1 MILALDIGNTNVVL
15 GCIADGEI
23 LFTERM
29 ATDSGKTELDYAI
42 SLKMVLEL
50 REIKVSEITGAIIG
64 SVVPPVTSLMRE
76 AIRKVTGQE
85 ALVVN
90 VDMNIGLE
98 VLMDNPSSVGTDLIV
113 GAVAGINRYPVPLIL
128 IDMGTATTICVV
140 NENKQYIGGMI
151 LPGIGVSMNSLTS
164 RTAQLPRISLDP
176 PKRLIGKNTVECMQ
190 SGALYGNAS
199 CIDGMVDRIQEE
211 LGQEATIVATGGL
224 AKRIIPLCLLPVSCG
239 PPKRA
244 GRAFFHYRAAI
255 RASAARRVWRRKM
268 AVRVRLTTSAMGK
281 LSQTS
286 SSRPLRESR

>member
-15 GCIADGEI
+15 GCIADGKI

-98 VLMDNPSSVGTDLIV
+98 VIV

-224 AKRIIPLCLLPVSCG
+224 AKRIIPLCRHHIELDDELL
-239 PPKRA
+239 
-244 GRAFFHYRAAI
+244 
-255 RASAARRVWRRKM
+255 
-268 AVRVRLTTSAMGK
+268 
-281 LSQTS
+281 
-286 SSRPLRESR
+286 LRGLWIIYEKNK

>member
-199 CIDGMVDRIQEE
+199 CIDGMVDRIEEE
-211 LGQEATIVATGGL
+211 LGQKATVVATGGL
-224 AKRIIPLCLLPVSCG
+224 ARKIIPLCLHQIELDDE
-239 PPKRA
+239 
-244 GRAFFHYRAAI
+244 
-255 RASAARRVWRRKM
+255 
-268 AVRVRLTTSAMGK
+268 L
-281 LSQTS
+281 L
-286 SSRPLRESR
+286 LRGLWIIYKKNK

>member
-1 MILALDIGNTNVVL
+1 MILALDIGNTNVVF

-199 CIDGMVDRIQEE
+199 CKI
-211 LGQEATIVATGGL
+211 
-224 AKRIIPLCLLPVSCG
+224 
-239 PPKRA
+239 
-244 GRAFFHYRAAI
+244 GRASCRE
-255 RASAARRVWRRKM
+255 RV
-268 AVRVRLTTSAMGK
+268 
-281 LSQTS
+281 
-286 SSRPLRESR
+286 

>member
-15 GCIADGEI
+15 GKI

-113 GAVAGINRYPVPLIL
+113 GAVARINRYPVPL
-128 IDMGTATTICVV
+128 VV

-224 AKRIIPLCLLPVSCG
+224 AKRIIPLCRHRIELDDELL
-239 PPKRA
+239 
-244 GRAFFHYRAAI
+244 
-255 RASAARRVWRRKM
+255 
-268 AVRVRLTTSAMGK
+268 
-281 LSQTS
+281 
-286 SSRPLRESR
+286 LRGLWIIYEKNK

>member
-15 GCIADGEI
+15 GCIEDGEI

-164 RTAQLPRISLDP
+164 RTAQLPR
-176 PKRLIGKNTVECMQ
+176 LIGKNTVECMQ

-199 CIDGMVDRIQEE
+199 CIDGMVDRIEEE
-211 LGQEATIVATGGL
+211 LGQKATVVATGGL
-224 AKRIIPLCLLPVSCG
+224 ARKIIPLCRHQIELDDELL
-239 PPKRA
+239 
-244 GRAFFHYRAAI
+244 
-255 RASAARRVWRRKM
+255 
-268 AVRVRLTTSAMGK
+268 
-281 LSQTS
+281 
-286 SSRPLRESR
+286 LRGLWIIYKKNK

>member
-1 MILALDIGNTNVVL
+1 MIHNRAVGSQYFAKLDAYLLYVLLFAIVYGQQQAIFSALLATAGYCFRQMYNQ
-15 GCIADGEI
+15 
-23 LFTERM
+23 
-29 ATDSGKTELDYAI
+29 S
-42 SLKMVLEL
+42 
-50 REIKVSEITGAIIG
+50 
-64 SVVPPVTSLMRE
+64 
-76 AIRKVTGQE
+76 
-85 ALVVN
+85 
-90 VDMNIGLE
+90 GLE

-224 AKRIIPLCLLPVSCG
+224 AKRIIPLCRHRIELDDELL
-239 PPKRA
+239 
-244 GRAFFHYRAAI
+244 
-255 RASAARRVWRRKM
+255 
-268 AVRVRLTTSAMGK
+268 
-281 LSQTS
+281 
-286 SSRPLRESR
+286 LRGLWIIYEKNK

>member
-15 GCIADGEI
+15 GCIEDGEI

-98 VLMDNPSSVGTDLIV
+98 VLMDNPSSVGTDLI
-113 GAVAGINRYPVPLIL
+113 
-128 IDMGTATTICVV
+128 DMGTATTICVV

-199 CIDGMVDRIQEE
+199 CIDGMVDRIEEE
-211 LGQEATIVATGGL
+211 LGQKATVVATGGL
-224 AKRIIPLCLLPVSCG
+224 ARKIIPLCRHQIELDDELL
-239 PPKRA
+239 
-244 GRAFFHYRAAI
+244 
-255 RASAARRVWRRKM
+255 
-268 AVRVRLTTSAMGK
+268 
-281 LSQTS
+281 
-286 SSRPLRESR
+286 LRGLWIIYKKNK

>member
-15 GCIADGEI
+15 GCIADGKI

-164 RTAQLPRISLDP
+164 RTA
-176 PKRLIGKNTVECMQ
+176 
-190 SGALYGNAS
+190 
-199 CIDGMVDRIQEE
+199 CIDGMVDRIEEE
-211 LGQEATIVATGGL
+211 LGQKATVVATGGL
-224 AKRIIPLCLLPVSCG
+224 ARKIIPLCRHQIELDDELL
-239 PPKRA
+239 
-244 GRAFFHYRAAI
+244 
-255 RASAARRVWRRKM
+255 
-268 AVRVRLTTSAMGK
+268 
-281 LSQTS
+281 
-286 SSRPLRESR
+286 LRGLWIIYKKNK

>member
-190 SGALYGNAS
+190 SGAALWQ
-199 CIDGMVDRIQEE
+199 CVLHR
-211 LGQEATIVATGGL
+211 
-224 AKRIIPLCLLPVSCG
+224 RH
-239 PPKRA
+239 
-244 GRAFFHYRAAI
+244 GR
-255 RASAARRVWRRKM
+255 
-268 AVRVRLTTSAMGK
+268 
-281 LSQTS
+281 
-286 SSRPLRESR
+286 PD

>member
-1 MILALDIGNTNVVL
+1 MKEEASVHQPRLLPLSLSISIKIYFIISRKTVNIS
-15 GCIADGEI
+15 IA
-23 LFTERM
+23 
-29 ATDSGKTELDYAI
+29 A
-42 SLKMVLEL
+42 
-50 REIKVSEITGAIIG
+50 AIIG

-128 IDMGTATTICVV
+128 IDMGTATT
-140 NENKQYIGGMI
+140 
-151 LPGIGVSMNSLTS
+151 

-224 AKRIIPLCLLPVSCG
+224 AKRIIPLCRHHIELDDELL
-239 PPKRA
+239 
-244 GRAFFHYRAAI
+244 
-255 RASAARRVWRRKM
+255 
-268 AVRVRLTTSAMGK
+268 
-281 LSQTS
+281 
-286 SSRPLRESR
+286 LRGLWIIYEKNK

>member
-113 GAVAGINRYPVPLIL
+113 GAVAGIYRYPVPLIL

-224 AKRIIPLCLLPVSCG
+224 AKRIIPLCRYHIELDDELL
-239 PPKRA
+239 
-244 GRAFFHYRAAI
+244 
-255 RASAARRVWRRKM
+255 
-268 AVRVRLTTSAMGK
+268 
-281 LSQTS
+281 
-286 SSRPLRESR
+286 LRGLWIIYEKNK

>member
-199 CIDGMVDRIQEE
+199 CIDGMVDRIEEE
-211 LGQEATIVATGGL
+211 LGQKATVVATGGL
-224 AKRIIPLCLLPVSCG
+224 ARSKSFRCAGISIELDDELLLRGLWIIY
-239 PPKRA
+239 K
-244 GRAFFHYRAAI
+244 
-255 RASAARRVWRRKM
+255 KN
-268 AVRVRLTTSAMGK
+268 K
-281 LSQTS
+281 
-286 SSRPLRESR
+286 

>member
-90 VDMNIGLE
+90 VDMNIG
-98 VLMDNPSSVGTDLIV
+98 LIV

-199 CIDGMVDRIQEE
+199 CIDGMVDRIEEE
-211 LGQEATIVATGGL
+211 LGQKATVVATGGL
-224 AKRIIPLCLLPVSCG
+224 ARKIIPLCRHQIELDDELL
-239 PPKRA
+239 
-244 GRAFFHYRAAI
+244 
-255 RASAARRVWRRKM
+255 
-268 AVRVRLTTSAMGK
+268 
-281 LSQTS
+281 
-286 SSRPLRESR
+286 LRGLWIIYKKNK

>member
-15 GCIADGEI
+15 GCIEDGKI

-151 LPGIGVSMNSLTS
+151 LPGV
-164 RTAQLPRISLDP
+164 RVSLDALTARASQLSGISIDA
-176 PKRLIGKNTVECMQ
+176 PKHVIGKNTVECMK
-190 SGALYGNAS
+190 SGVLYSSAAALDGI
-199 CIDGMVDRIQEE
+199 IDRVEEE
-211 LGQEATIVATGGL
+211 LGEKATVIATGGL
-224 AKRIIPLCLLPVSCG
+224 AKKIVSHCRRDIILDEDLLLKGLLVIYE
-239 PPKRA
+239 KNKA
-244 GRAFFHYRAAI
+244 
-255 RASAARRVWRRKM
+255 
-268 AVRVRLTTSAMGK
+268 
-281 LSQTS
+281 
-286 SSRPLRESR
+286 

>member
-15 GCIADGEI
+15 GCIADGKI
-23 LFTERM
+23 LFTERL

-113 GAVAGINRYPVPLIL
+113 GAVAGINLYPVPLIL

-224 AKRIIPLCLLPVSCG
+224 AKRIIPLCRHRIKLDDELL
-239 PPKRA
+239 
-244 GRAFFHYRAAI
+244 
-255 RASAARRVWRRKM
+255 
-268 AVRVRLTTSAMGK
+268 
-281 LSQTS
+281 
-286 SSRPLRESR
+286 LRGLWIIYEKNK

>member
-151 LPGIGVSMNSLTS
+151 QPGIGVSMNSLTS

-224 AKRIIPLCLLPVSCG
+224 AKRIIPLCRYHIELDDELL
-239 PPKRA
+239 
-244 GRAFFHYRAAI
+244 
-255 RASAARRVWRRKM
+255 
-268 AVRVRLTTSAMGK
+268 
-281 LSQTS
+281 
-286 SSRPLRESR
+286 LRGLWIIYEKNK

>member
-15 GCIADGEI
+15 GCIADGKI

-113 GAVAGINRYPVPLIL
+113 GAVAGINLYPVPLIL

-224 AKRIIPLCLLPVSCG
+224 AKRIIPLCRHRIELDDELL
-239 PPKRA
+239 
-244 GRAFFHYRAAI
+244 
-255 RASAARRVWRRKM
+255 
-268 AVRVRLTTSAMGK
+268 
-281 LSQTS
+281 
-286 SSRPLRESR
+286 LRGLWIIYEKNK

>member
-98 VLMDNPSSVGTDLIV
+98 MLMDNPSSVGTDLIV

-199 CIDGMVDRIQEE
+199 CIAVPASDRI
-211 LGQEATIVATGGL
+211 
-224 AKRIIPLCLLPVSCG
+224 R
-239 PPKRA
+239 
-244 GRAFFHYRAAI
+244 
-255 RASAARRVWRRKM
+255 
-268 AVRVRLTTSAMGK
+268 
-281 LSQTS
+281 
-286 SSRPLRESR
+286 